1 MALRNSAIPAGSSTP
16 DSSTKPSRCI
26 ASSRWAVR
34 VVSCM
39 ALPRNVG
46 FPCDAGQWKT
56 LRGVSLQ
63 GAHAGAWA
71 PSGAVWFDR
80 SYAPAWERLC
90 RRSASGRV
98 GTITSPSTSGSAHDL
113 QTTLPI
119 ALALHLDLHR
129 DAFMHFRHVADHRYL
144 ASLGLQRVQR
154 VHGDLQRL
162 GVEAAEAFVDE

>member
-1 MALRNSAIPAGSSTP
+1 
-16 DSSTKPSRCI
+16 
-26 ASSRWAVR
+26 
-34 VVSCM
+34 
-39 ALPRNVG
+39 
-46 FPCDAGQWKT
+46 
-56 LRGVSLQ
+56 
-63 GAHAGAWA
+63 
-71 PSGAVWFDR
+71 DR
-80 SYAPAWERLC
+80 SYAPGWERLC

-154 VHGDLQRL
+154 VHGALQRREL
-162 GVEAAEAFVDE
+162 VAADAFVAELRFAPVLARRHRSQAQRQRQEDEESLVPG